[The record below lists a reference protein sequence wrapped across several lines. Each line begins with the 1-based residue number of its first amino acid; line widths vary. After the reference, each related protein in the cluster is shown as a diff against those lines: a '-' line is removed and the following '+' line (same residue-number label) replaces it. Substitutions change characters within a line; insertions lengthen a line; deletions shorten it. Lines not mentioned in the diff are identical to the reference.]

1 MQKHIKNCVNT
12 QNFDNVENLKY
23 QKTHSC
29 TIINFDKYLEVGR
42 YHNNLYSCGIKMLT
56 ILDSYQD

>member
-12 QNFDNVENLKY
+12 LNFGNVENVKY

-42 YHNNLYSCGIKMLT
+42 YHNNLYSCGIKM
-56 ILDSYQD
+56 